1 MGLGANTETTE
12 RPSTPTEAWCEL
24 RSGNERFVSGKP
36 KHPNQGADRR
46 HRLAAG
52 QRPFSTLFGCSDSRV
67 AAEVIFDQG
76 LGDMFVVRTAGHV
89 AGPTELG
96 SLEFGAEILEIPL
109 IIVLGHDSC
118 GAVTSTMDAFESG
131 RMPGG
136 FLRDLV
142 ERVTPSVNAAM
153 RKGADSVDAIVA
165 EHVKQTVHLI
175 EQRSRVVAERVADGR
190 LAIVGLVYK
199 LAEGNAHV
207 VSMLGHVEGLTED
220 QRQVAPGVADPLPT
234 AIPIEQTH
242 R

>member
-1 MGLGANTETTE
+1 MGLGTNTETTD
-12 RPSTPTEAWCEL
+12 RPSTPTEAWSEL
-24 RSGNERFVSGKP
+24 RSGNERFVSGSP

-46 HRLAAG
+46 NQLAAG

-76 LGDMFVVRTAGHV
+76 LGDMFVIRTAGHV
-89 AGPTELG
+89 VGPTELG
-96 SLEFGAEILEIPL
+96 SLEFGTEILEIPL

-118 GAVTSTMDAFESG
+118 GAVTSTMEAFESG

-142 ERVTPSVNAAM
+142 ERVTPSVNAAH
-153 RKGADSVDAIVA
+153 RKGAENVDDVVA

-175 EQRSRVVAERVADGR
+175 EQRSRVIAERVADGR
-190 LAIVGLVYK
+190 LAIIGLVYK

-207 VSMLGHVEGLTED
+207 VSMLGHVQGLTED

-234 AIPIEQTH
+234 PIPIEQTH
-242 R
+242 G